1 MRKFLVVAASALLLT
16 ACSSTQNGAELYGD
30 GNAGWR
36 EDVDITD
43 LTPTAL
49 TKKLQ
54 KTGQDVVYFSFNEAN
69 LDAEAKAT
77 LQTQAELLKENP
89 AALVVIEGR
98 CDERGTREYNLALG
112 DKRANAARSYL
123 IAKGI
128 DGNRIRTISYGK
140 DKPIVLGSDEEA
152 WAKNRNATTVAY

>member
-16 ACSSTQNGAELYGD
+16 ACSSAQNGAELYGD

-43 LTPTAL
+43 LSPTAL

-69 LDAEAKAT
+69 LDSEAKAS
-77 LQTQAELLKENP
+77 LQTQAEFLKNNP
-89 AALVVIEGR
+89 PALVVIEGR

-112 DKRANAARSYL
+112 DRRANIARSYL
-123 IAKGI
+123 IANGVEA
-128 DGNRIRTISYGK
+128 GRIRTIPMGK
-140 DKPIVLGSDEEA
+140 IDQ
-152 WAKNRNATTVAY
+152 

>member
-16 ACSSTQNGAELYGD
+16 ACSSAQNGAELYGD

-43 LTPTAL
+43 LSPTAL

-69 LDAEAKAT
+69 LDSEAKAS
-77 LQTQAELLKENP
+77 LQTQAEFLKNNP
-89 AALVVIEGR
+89 TALVVIEGR

-128 DGNRIRTISYGK
+128 DANRIRTISYGK
-140 DKPIVLGSDEEA
+140 DKPVVLGSDEEA